1 MTAHESGGYLKFQ
14 ASLGY
19 ILSSRPAWAQDELLF
34 YQQNETKQKPNR

>member
-19 ILSSRPAWAQDELLF
+19 ILSSCF
-34 YQQNETKQKPNR
+34 YQQNETKQKPNQ